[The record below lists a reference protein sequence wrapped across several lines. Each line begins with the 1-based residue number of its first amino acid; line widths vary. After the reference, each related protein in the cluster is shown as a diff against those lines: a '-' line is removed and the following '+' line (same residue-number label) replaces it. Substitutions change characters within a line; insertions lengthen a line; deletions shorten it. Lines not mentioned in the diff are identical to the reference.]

1 MDKIKIRLQEIGLIS
16 LIFIAAVV
24 SYLLGRFFMATEI
37 TDKVMVVIHMGAAL
51 FGFFYAISGF
61 SKQAA
66 MNYKFFMF
74 LYLVSS
80 LVNTYEVFE
89 NKDFSTMSKVV
100 CILGVVVSAILTF
113 GKNLGKNKSVILT
126 ISILLLN
133 IALLLVILVK
143 GDIPF
148 QTQLNGVENALLTA
162 FVCIFVSA
170 KYDDKDAR
178 GTI

>member
-1 MDKIKIRLQEIGLIS
+1 MDKIKMRLQEIGLIS

-24 SYLLGRFFMATEI
+24 SYLLSRFFMATELI
-37 TDKVMVVIHMGAAL
+37 DKVMVVIHMAAAL

-66 MNYKFFMF
+66 MNYKLFMF
-74 LYLVSS
+74 LYLLSAI
-80 LVNTYEVFE
+80 VNTYEVFI
-89 NKDFSTMSKVV
+89 NKDFSTISKTI
-100 CILGVVVSAILTF
+100 CILCVIISAILTF
-113 GKNLGKNKSVILT
+113 TMNLGKNKSVIFT
-126 ISILLLN
+126 ILILVFN
-133 IALLLVILVK
+133 IVLLLVILIK
-143 GDIPF
+143 GNIPF
-148 QTQLNGVENALLTA
+148 QTQLSGVENALLTA